1 MKVKATFSIIS
12 VIALLIAGLC
22 VPTISFA
29 QQKPNE
35 TSITKDIS
43 LTHVDGGKTLTLD
56 ISKHLGL
63 TTNEIKKLAN
73 SLSIGM
79 IDNVADPAK
88 GVTIEL
94 LKPADSTLHSKAL
107 VIRDITMK
115 TTGSVVR
122 TTSPADVEVKVE
134 FNDLPKAIDG
144 AELQK
149 ELLNELDKNKV
160 VVRNV
165 VRASR
170 DTIWINLY
178 NTTKSRINLKKWQIR
193 LTYGSIPDETDTETT
208 RVIDR
213 MSSVGDKVKD
223 QLSPKLHNPPTEF
236 VFPGN
241 SRMSRQIDFELL
253 NDPTKTQDEQL
264 SAISDGTLQTS
275 WKKGWSIKTVIRQP
289 TWIDIHD
296 SKHKLKNLNNDV
308 IWIAPSEDKPK
319 VETRVIFAPRTPVN
333 ENLPPTDDR

>member
-1 MKVKATFSIIS
+1 MKAKATFPIIGF
-12 VIALLIAGLC
+12 IALLIVGLC
-22 VPTISFA
+22 IPTTSFA
-29 QQKPNE
+29 QQKSNE

-43 LTHVDGGKTLTLD
+43 LTHIDGGATLTLD
-56 ISKHLGL
+56 LSKHIGL

-107 VIRDITMK
+107 VIRDITTK
-115 TTGSVVR
+115 SAGRLVGATETT
-122 TTSPADVEVKVE
+122 DVEVKVE
-134 FNDLPKAIDG
+134 FVDLPKAIDG
-144 AELQK
+144 AELRK
-149 ELLNELDKNKV
+149 EFLKEVDKNRV
-160 VVRNV
+160 VVRDV

-178 NTTKSRINLKKWQIR
+178 NTTKSRINLKNWQIR

-213 MSSVGDKVKD
+213 MSNVGDKVKD
-223 QLSPKLHNPPTEF
+223 QLSSKLHNPPAGF

-264 SAISDGTLQTS
+264 SAISDGTLKTS
-275 WKKGWSIKTVIRQP
+275 WKKSWLHKTIIR
-289 TWIDIHD
+289 TSAGIDPPD
-296 SKHKLKNLNNDV
+296 RNNDV
-308 IWIAPSEDKPK
+308 IYVVPRVDKPK
-319 VETRVIFAPRTPVN
+319 VKTRVTFVPRKPVN

>member
-1 MKVKATFSIIS
+1 MKIKVTFPIIGF
-12 VIALLIAGLC
+12 ITLLIVGLC
-22 VPTISFA
+22 ILTTSFA

-56 ISKHLGL
+56 LSKHLGL

-94 LKPADSTLHSKAL
+94 LKPADSPLHFKAL
-107 VIRDITMK
+107 VIRDITTK
-115 TTGSVVR
+115 TAGSVVR
-122 TTSPADVEVKVE
+122 TTRPTDVEVKVE
-134 FNDLPKAIDG
+134 FDDLPKAIDG
-144 AELQK
+144 AELRK
-149 ELLNELDKNKV
+149 EFLKEVDKNKV
-160 VVRNV
+160 VVRAV

-178 NTTKSRINLKKWQIR
+178 NSTKSRINLKKWQIR
-193 LTYGSIPDETDTETT
+193 LTYGSIPDEADTETT

-213 MSSVGDKVKD
+213 MSNVGDKVKD
-223 QLSPKLHNPPTEF
+223 QLSPKLHNPPTGF
-236 VFPGN
+236 VFPGH

-264 SAISDGTLQTS
+264 SAISDGTRQMS
-275 WKKGWSIKTVIRQP
+275 WKKGWSHKTIIR
-289 TWIDIHD
+289 TSARIDPPD
-296 SKHKLKNLNNDV
+296 RNNDV
-308 IWIAPSEDKPK
+308 IYVVPRKATPK
-319 VETRVIFAPRTPVN
+319 VETRVIFVPRKPVN

>member
-1 MKVKATFSIIS
+1 MKTKTTFPIIGG
-12 VIALLIAGLC
+12 ITLLIVGLC

-43 LTHVDGGKTLTLD
+43 LTHVDGGETLTLD
-56 ISKHLGL
+56 LSKHLDL

-73 SLSIGM
+73 SLSVGM

-88 GVTIEL
+88 GITIEL

-107 VIRDITMK
+107 VIRDITTNSAGRVVK
-115 TTGSVVR
+115 ATG
-122 TTSPADVEVKVE
+122 TLDVEVKVE
-134 FNDLPKAIDG
+134 FDPQKLKDVP
-144 AELQK
+144 ELRK
-149 ELLNELDKNKV
+149 VLLKELDKNKI

-165 VRASR
+165 VTASR

-193 LTYGSIPDETDTETT
+193 LTYGSISDETDTETT

-213 MSSVGDKVKD
+213 MSNVGDKVKD
-223 QLSPKLHNPPTEF
+223 QLSPKLHNPPTGF

-253 NDPTKTQDEQL
+253 NDSTKTQDEQL
-264 SAISDGTLQTS
+264 SAISDGILQTS
-275 WKKGWSIKTVIRQP
+275 WQKGWSVKAVIRQP

-296 SKHKLKNLNNDV
+296 SKDKLKNLNNDL
-308 IWIAPSEDKPK
+308 IWVAPREGKPK
-319 VETRVIFAPRTPVN
+319 VETRVIFAPRKPVN

>member
-1 MKVKATFSIIS
+1 MKAKATFPIIGF
-12 VIALLIAGLC
+12 IALLIVGLC
-22 VPTISFA
+22 IPTTSFA
-29 QQKPNE
+29 QQKPHE

-56 ISKHLGL
+56 LSKHIGL
-63 TTNEIKKLAN
+63 TTNEIKNLAN

-94 LKPADSTLHSKAL
+94 LKPTDSTHHSKAL
-107 VIRDITMK
+107 VIRGITTK
-115 TTGSVVR
+115 STGRLVNAGGG
-122 TTSPADVEVKVE
+122 ADVEVKIE

-144 AELQK
+144 AELRKEFLK
-149 ELLNELDKNKV
+149 ELEKNKV
-160 VVRNV
+160 VVRDV

-193 LTYGSIPDETDTETT
+193 LIYGSIPDETDTESP
-208 RVIDR
+208 RIIDR
-213 MSSVGDKVKD
+213 MSNVGDKVKD
-223 QLSPKLHNPPTEF
+223 QLSPKLHNPPTGF

-264 SAISDGTLQTS
+264 SAISDGTRQTS
-275 WKKGWSIKTVIRQP
+275 WKKGWIHKTIIRTSVGINPLDRNNNVIYVVPRV
-289 TWIDIHD
+289 D
-296 SKHKLKNLNNDV
+296 KH
-308 IWIAPSEDKPK
+308 E
-319 VETRVIFAPRTPVN
+319 VETRVTFVPRKPVN

>member
-1 MKVKATFSIIS
+1 MKAKITFPIIGLF
-12 VIALLIAGLC
+12 ALLIVGLC
-22 VPTISFA
+22 IPTTSFA

-56 ISKHLGL
+56 LSKHIGL

-94 LKPADSTLHSKAL
+94 LKPTDSTHHSKAL
-107 VIRDITMK
+107 VIRDITTK
-115 TTGSVVR
+115 STGRLVNAGGG
-122 TTSPADVEVKVE
+122 ADVEVKIE

-144 AELQK
+144 AELRK
-149 ELLNELDKNKV
+149 EFLKELDKNKV
-160 VVRNV
+160 VVRDV

-193 LTYGSIPDETDTETT
+193 LTYGSIPDETDTDTT

-213 MSSVGDKVKD
+213 MSNVGDKVKD
-223 QLSPKLHNPPTEF
+223 PLSPKLHNPPTGF

-264 SAISDGTLQTS
+264 LAISDGTLQTS
-275 WKKGWSIKTVIRQP
+275 WKKGWIHKTVTRGHAWVDFP
-289 TWIDIHD
+289 DAN
-296 SKHKLKNLNNDV
+296 KDV
-308 IWIAPSEDKPK
+308 IRLVPREGKPK
-319 VETRVIFAPRTPVN
+319 VETRVILVPRKPVN